1 MPILVPKGLPAYKLL
16 KAENVFV
23 MNDQRAAKQDIR
35 PLRIAIINLM
45 PTLEVTETQLIRLLA
60 NTPLQ
65 VELQLLTMD
74 THNQRT
80 SDLQHLDSF
89 YKTYDEIK
97 NQKFDGMIITGAP
110 VENLPFEDVDYW
122 EELVSIMDAT
132 KKNVFSTIH
141 ICWAAQA
148 ALYRHY
154 GVEKKMLPE
163 KLFGVFPHRLKK
175 RKSDLTRGF
184 DDIFY
189 VPHSRNSQIYNEDL
203 GNIEELKI
211 LADSQEAGPH
221 IIATRNQRW
230 IFLQGHGEYDRETL
244 KLEYD
249 RDVERGKAIKVPD
262 NYFIDD
268 DPNKGI
274 TVTWKGHAN
283 LLFVNWLN
291 FVYQETPF
299 DLNKLETIKW

>member
-1 MPILVPKGLPAYKLL
+1 
-16 KAENVFV
+16 
-23 MNDQRAAKQDIR
+23 
-35 PLRIAIINLM
+35 
-45 PTLEVTETQLIRLLA
+45 
-60 NTPLQ
+60 
-65 VELQLLTMD
+65 LQLLTMD
-74 THNQRT
+74 THNQRP

-122 EELVSIMDAT
+122 DELVSIMDAT

-154 GVEKKMLPE
+154 GVAKRMLPE

-189 VPHSRNSQIYNEDL
+189 VPHSRNSQIFNEDL
-203 GNIEELKI
+203 GDIEELKI

-221 IIATRNQRW
+221 IITTRNQRW

-249 RDVERGKAIKVPD
+249 RDVERGKGIKVPA

-268 DPNKGI
+268 DPDKGI

-299 DLNKLETIKW
+299 DLNKLETLKW